1 MLRAQQLAH
10 VAMEAYTAGGQ
21 GIHLPLASDHALV
34 MIMKEMLTQ
43 VSRNEE
49 GWPGCGALHH
59 RSCLLVVCSCG
70 SGLPAQSCMCRPGLA
85 RCTTLHQSCIWLRC

>member
-43 VSRNEE
+43 VRRNLE
-49 GWPGCGALHH
+49 GQPGHGALHH
-59 RSCLLVVCSCG
+59 RSSVLVACSCG
-70 SGLPAQSCMCRPGLA
+70 PGLPVQSCMCQA
-85 RCTTLHQSCIWLRC
+85 RASTSYHAAPVMWV